1 MINHECSLAVRRLRL
16 ARLGASG
23 TLAATLLACSAHGQV
38 RPVPFD
44 VPWVGY
50 ETAVYPEGIYPFAAR
65 TADFNG
71 DGVPDL
77 ATVSWSGTA
86 HLSILL
92 GDGEGGYRPFFTY
105 PIGGES
111 LDLEVGDFDRDGD
124 IDIAVAITGRQWEG
138 SNISIW
144 SNTGQGA
151 FINSRLLNAGSTG
164 PSGLTAADYNNDGWL
179 DLAVAHDRYI
189 VAGNSIA
196 VLLSDG
202 VGNWRLPVVY
212 TLSSGTNKITSAD
225 LDGDG
230 RIDLA
235 VAHETNRWTFVRNTG
250 SGEFVSAAT
259 FQGIVQGSLPDLP
272 TIRAADFD
280 RDGDLDVFYSHRDSG
295 GVNDGAFGFWRNLG
309 GGNFAPPETIS
320 FNWFTNG
327 PVHIHTA
334 DVTGDSWPDV
344 LCATGTS
351 DQWYLVPGNG
361 SGGFAAPRRFRAGQ
375 NPSSMQ
381 AADLDGDGDL
391 EVIVVCA
398 QSMGACVYT
407 NPGNGAFVQPP
418 VIDMTDPGLAPAFP
432 TNLEAGDIDGDGD
445 LDLVSGFRA
454 DFAGQHGLSVR
465 RNLGNGTFAPIQTYP
480 SSPYPVHVRLRDI
493 NGDRR
498 PDLVYQDGNGAIRA
512 RMNTGGGAFGSIVS
526 LTTNYIEGFFDLWDV
541 DADGDLDIVMTG
553 FFEIRVALN
562 SGSGTFGSPIVTPL
576 SDWATNLGMGDFDG
590 DGSYDILTNSGAQGS
605 ARIAFGTGNG
615 RFTGGFD
622 VPAGRDVR
630 AFSSGDFDRNGVIDF
645 ATIYNLDE
653 KGLGVRRG
661 RGNGDFHI
669 LRTYHG
675 SYGFTDHTSRARL
688 ADVDGDGEVDV
699 LAANFSAQDASFW
712 RGVEGGTF
720 DRLMRLGVAQN
731 AFDLQYGD
739 FDGDGVGDL
748 AVITQVDVGSWW
760 YPGVSIFK
768 GVSPPSGYEIV
779 LSQTPLR
786 RGLVAAFHAAGAR
799 PDEEVFFLYS
809 TRGVGA
815 GPCPPQLG
823 GLCLNLRTPIERLGS
838 ARADADGLATLRVM
852 IPGGAPLG
860 TPVHTQAVIRRG
872 PGGSMSV
879 KSRPVSAQIEP

>member
-1 MINHECSLAVRRLRL
+1 MNRSVPIALNPPSRA
-16 ARLGASG
+16 
-23 TLAATLLACSAHGQV
+23 LAASFLLAFCGSAVAQL
-38 RPVPFD
+38 RPAPFD
-44 VPWVGY
+44 VPWVAY
-50 ETAVYPEGIYPFAAR
+50 ETAVYPQGIYPFASR

-71 DGVPDL
+71 DAVPDL

-86 HLSILL
+86 YLSILL
-92 GDGEGGYRPFFTY
+92 GDGVGGYRPFTTY
-105 PIGGES
+105 AIGDES

-138 SNISIW
+138 SNIAIW
-144 SNTGQGA
+144 SNTGQGL
-151 FINSRLLNAGSTG
+151 FTNTRLLNAGATG
-164 PSGLTAADYNNDGWL
+164 PSGLTTADYNGDGWL

-189 VAGNSIA
+189 VTGNSIA

-202 VGNWRLPVVY
+202 IGNWRAPVVY
-212 TLSSGTNKITSAD
+212 TITAGTNKITSGD

-230 RIDLA
+230 RIDLG
-235 VAHETNRWTFVRNTG
+235 VAHETNRWTFMRNTG
-250 SGEFVSAAT
+250 AGAFTSAGT
-259 FQGIVQGSLPDLP
+259 FQGIEQGSLPDLP
-272 TIRAADFD
+272 TIHAVDFD
-280 RDGDLDVFYSHRDSG
+280 RDSDLDVFYSHRDSG
-295 GVNDGAFGFWRNLG
+295 GVDDGAFGFWRNLG
-309 GGNFAPPETIS
+309 GGNFAAPQTIR

-327 PVHIHTA
+327 PVHINTA
-334 DVTGDSWPDV
+334 DVTGDGWLDV
-344 LCATGTS
+344 LAATGTS

-361 SGGFAAPRRFRAGQ
+361 SGGFAAPQRFRAGQ
-375 NPSSMQ
+375 NPSSVQ
-381 AADLDGDGDL
+381 AADLDRDGDR
-391 EVIVVCA
+391 EVIVICA
-398 QSMGACVYT
+398 NSMGACVYD
-407 NPGNGAFVQPP
+407 NPGDGSFVQPP

-445 LDLVSGFRA
+445 LDLVCGFRA
-454 DFAGQHGLSVR
+454 DFAEQHGISVR
-465 RNLGNGTFAPIQTYP
+465 RNLGNGTFAPLQTY
-480 SSPYPVHVRLRDI
+480 SSPVYPIIVRLRDI

-498 PDLVYQDGNGAIRA
+498 PDIIFQDGNGAVRA
-512 RMNTGGGAFGSIVS
+512 RMNTGGGAFGSIVP
-526 LTTNYIEGFFDLWDV
+526 LTNNYIEGFLDLWDV
-541 DADGDLDIVMTG
+541 DADGDLDLVMTG
-553 FFEIRVALN
+553 FLEINVALN
-562 SGSGTFGSPIVTPL
+562 NGNGTFGGQIATVL
-576 SDWATNLGMGDFDG
+576 QDWATNFGMGDFNADG
-590 DGSYDILTNSGAQGS
+590 FYDILTNSGAQGS

-630 AFSSGDFDRNGVIDF
+630 AFTSGDFDRNGVIDF

-653 KGLGVRRG
+653 KGMGVRRG

-669 LRTYHG
+669 LQTYHG

-688 ADVDGDGEVDV
+688 ADVDGDGQVDV
-699 LAANFSAQDASFW
+699 LTANFSAQDASFW

-720 DRLMRLGVAQN
+720 ESLMRLGVAQN

-748 AVITQVDVGSWW
+748 AVITQVDVGYWW

-768 GVSPPSGYEIV
+768 GVSPPSGFELV
-779 LSQTPLR
+779 LSQTLLR
-786 RGLVAAFHAAGAR
+786 RGQTASFHVAGAR
-799 PDEEVFFLYS
+799 PDDEVFFLYS

-823 GLCLNLRTPIERLGS
+823 GLCLDLRNPIERLGS
-838 ARADADGLATLRVM
+838 ARADAGGLATLRVM

>member
-1 MINHECSLAVRRLRL
+1 MIRLPAHTTSRFTAFVSMLSLTLGVS
-16 ARLGASG
+16 GAS
-23 TLAATLLACSAHGQV
+23 AQV

-44 VPWVGY
+44 VPWIAY
-50 ETAVYPEGIYPFAAR
+50 ETAVYPDGIYPFASR
-65 TADFNG
+65 IADFNG

-77 ATVSWSGTA
+77 ATVSWSGTPD
-86 HLSILL
+86 LSILL
-92 GDGEGGYRPFFTY
+92 GDGAGGYRPYTAY
-105 PIGGES
+105 PIFDES

-124 IDIAVAITGRQWEG
+124 IDIAVATTGRLWEG
-138 SNISIW
+138 STISIW
-144 SNTGQGA
+144 TNTGQGA
-151 FINSRLLNAGSTG
+151 FVNTRLIDAGATG
-164 PSGLTAADYNNDGWL
+164 PSGLTTADYNGDGWL

-189 VAGNSIA
+189 VTGNSIA

-202 VGNWRLPVVY
+202 AGNWRAPVVY
-212 TLSSGTNKITSAD
+212 TLTAGTNKIASGD

-230 RIDLA
+230 DLDLA
-235 VAHETNRWTFVRNTG
+235 VAHETNRWTFMRNTG
-250 SGEFVSAAT
+250 SGAFTSAGNFT
-259 FQGIVQGSLPDLP
+259 GIPQGSLPDLP
-272 TIRAADFD
+272 TIHLVDFD

-295 GVNDGAFGFWRNLG
+295 GVSDGAFGFWRNAG
-309 GGNFAPPETIS
+309 GGNFGSPEQVN
-320 FNWFTNG
+320 FNWYTNG
-327 PVHIHTA
+327 PVSITTA
-334 DVTGDSWPDV
+334 DVTGDGWPDV
-344 LCATGTS
+344 LAATGTS

-381 AADLDGDGDL
+381 AADLDGDGDF
-391 EVIVVCA
+391 EVTVVCA

-407 NPGNGAFVQPP
+407 NPGDGSFVQPP

-445 LDLVSGFRA
+445 LDLVCGFRA
-454 DFAGQHGLSVR
+454 DFAEQHGLSVR
-465 RNLGNGTFAPIQTYP
+465 RNLGNGTFSPIQTYT

-498 PDLVYQDGNGAIRA
+498 PDIIFQDGNGAIRA
-512 RMNTGGGAFGSIVS
+512 RMNTGGGAFGSMVS
-526 LTTNYIEGFFDLWDV
+526 LTSNYIEGFFDLWDV

-553 FFEIRVALN
+553 FFEIKVALN
-562 SGSGTFGSPIVTPL
+562 SGNGTFGGQITTAL
-576 SDWATNLGMGDFDG
+576 QDWATNLGMGDFDG
-590 DGSYDILTNSGAQGS
+590 DGFYDILTDSGAQGS
-605 ARIAFGTGNG
+605 ARIAFGLGNG
-615 RFTGGFD
+615 RFQGGFD

-630 AFSSGDFDRNGVIDF
+630 AFTSGDFDRNGVIDF

-653 KGLGVRRG
+653 KGMGVRRG

-699 LAANFSAQDASFW
+699 LAANFSAQDASLW
-712 RGVEGGTF
+712 KGVAGGNF
-720 DRLMRLGVAQN
+720 ERLMRLGVAQN
-731 AFDLQYGD
+731 AFDLQHGD

-768 GVSPPSGYEIV
+768 GVSTPSGFELV

-786 RGLVAAFHAAGAR
+786 RGQVAAFHVAGAR
-799 PDEEVFFLYS
+799 PDDEVFFLYS
-809 TRGVGA
+809 TRGVGD

-823 GLCLNLRTPIERLGS
+823 GLCLNLRNPVERLGS
-838 ARADADGLATLRVM
+838 ARADAGGLATLRVT